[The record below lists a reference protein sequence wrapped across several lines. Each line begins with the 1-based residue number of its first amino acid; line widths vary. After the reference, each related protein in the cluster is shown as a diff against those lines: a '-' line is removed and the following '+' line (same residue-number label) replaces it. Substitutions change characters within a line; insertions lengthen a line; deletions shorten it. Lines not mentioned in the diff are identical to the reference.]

1 MAIIGKIR
9 EKSGLLVGIV
19 GLALLAF
26 VLGDYQS
33 MFGNSEGKYGIGL
46 VYGNKVNA
54 DTYYGLS
61 SRVQQ
66 QERTQAEQE
75 QKEFGENEMAA
86 ASNKA
91 WEFMVDS
98 ILLHKEYEALGISV
112 SDKEFNAYILATDGF
127 PVLQDLA
134 KFFTDSIT
142 GAVTEQ
148 STITGRQKLQETITQ
163 LKTSKEAGAKQQW
176 EGTKK
181 YYTDRRKREKYFA
194 LLEQGVY
201 VTKLE
206 AQQEYQ
212 AQKET
217 KNISFVQRLY
227 SEISDVDAGIK
238 VNDTELRAYFEA
250 HKKDAK
256 YQNLFSSREVK
267 LFEVAIKASK
277 KDTAKFSNDIMKLK
291 ADFLASTNDSLFVMK
306 ESENKVYFGDKRGT
320 AVPKGHEKANRFM
333 TYPPD
338 YDTIFKRAT
347 IGQLVGPYSMDEK
360 MYVSKVIGFTPSK
373 LKARHLLISTKDSK
387 DPNSAESKDP
397 KFIAAKK
404 KLADSL
410 LTVINK
416 DNFSALVTK
425 YSDDPGSKDKGGL
438 YENFLE
444 GEMVG
449 EFGGF
454 CANNPVGK
462 IAVVKTDFGF
472 HIIEILEKGSSKFP
486 VLTTI
491 VKSFKP
497 SEESITAKE
506 DEVNEL
512 RDQLEQKIKKIED
525 LYAKIVLFDTLVRK
539 ANYMVGTIEIKDD
552 EPTIPGL
559 RNERSTDKILEL
571 AYGEDVT
578 VGTMISYPIKEKDR
592 FIIAMVSAIKEKGE
606 PLYEQV
612 KGKMEKELIKEKK
625 AKRLMNQMAKTKDLA
640 VLAKQGNTSV
650 MEAQITFANP
660 SLGNAGS
667 EPEIVGS
674 LFSAIKDGQTTLPLK
689 GEMGVYMIKVIKT
702 TKAPATNTYKV
713 ERDQLLNT
721 AKSSIQRNVVS
732 ALKKKAEVIDNRK
745 LYNLRIRL

>member
-33 MFGNSEGKYGIGL
+33 MFGNSEGKFGIGL
-46 VYGNKVNA
+46 IYGEKVNA
-54 DTYYGLS
+54 DNYYSLS

-98 ILLHKEYEALGISV
+98 ILLKKEYEALGISV

-181 YYTDRRKREKYFA
+181 YYTDRRQREKYFA

-267 LFEVAIKASK
+267 LFEVAIQASK
-277 KDTAKFSNDIMKLK
+277 KDTAKFSNDIIKLK

-360 MYVSKVIGFTPSK
+360 MYISKVIGFTPSK

-410 LTVINK
+410 LMVINK

-444 GEMVG
+444 GEMVS

-525 LYAKIVLFDTLVRK
+525 LYSKIVLFDTLVRK
-539 ANYMVGTIEIKDD
+539 ANYMVSVIEIKDD
-552 EPTIPGL
+552 EPNIPGL

-571 AYGEDVT
+571 AYGENVS
-578 VGTMISYPIKEKDR
+578 VGTLISYPIKEKDR

-625 AKRLMNQMAKTKDLA
+625 AKRLMNQMAKIKDLA

-689 GEMGVYMIKVIKT
+689 GEMGVYTIKVIKT
-702 TKAPATNTYKV
+702 TKAPTTNTYKV

-721 AKSSIQRNVVS
+721 AKSSIQRNVLS

>member
-46 VYGNKVNA
+46 VYGDKVNV
-54 DTYYGLS
+54 DNYSSLS
-61 SRVQQ
+61 SRVQE
-66 QERTQAEQE
+66 QERSQAEQE
-75 QKEFGENEMAA
+75 QKEFGDAEMAS

-98 ILLHKEYEALGISV
+98 ILLQKEYEALGISV
-112 SDKEFNAYILATDGF
+112 SDKEFNAYLLATDGF

-134 KFFTDSIT
+134 KFFTDSISGT
-142 GAVTEQ
+142 VTEQ

-206 AQQEYQ
+206 AKQEYQ
-212 AQKET
+212 AQKEVKT
-217 KNISFVQRLY
+217 ISFVQRLY
-227 SEISDVDAGIK
+227 SEISDLDAGIK
-238 VNDTELRAYFEA
+238 VNDKELRAFFEA
-250 HKKDAK
+250 HRSEAK
-256 YQNLFSSREVK
+256 YQNLISSREVK
-267 LFEVAIKASK
+267 LFEVAIQPSK
-277 KDTAKFSNDIMKLK
+277 KDTANFSKEIMKLK

-338 YDTIFKRAT
+338 YDTIFKLAS
-347 IGQLVGPYSMDEK
+347 IGQLVGPYSMDDK
-360 MYVSKVIGFTPSK
+360 MFVSKVIGFTPSK
-373 LKARHLLISTKDSK
+373 LKARHLLIAT
-387 DPNSAESKDP
+387 NGSKDP
-397 KFIAAKK
+397 KIIAAKQK
-404 KLADSL
+404 TADSL
-410 LTVINK
+410 LKVINK
-416 DNFSALVTK
+416 DNFTALVAK

-444 GEMVG
+444 GEMVA

-472 HIIEILEKGSSKFP
+472 HIIEIMEKGNSKFP

-491 VKSFKP
+491 EKNFKP
-497 SEESITAKE
+497 SEESIT
-506 DEVNEL
+506 N
-512 RDQLEQKIKKIED
+512 
-525 LYAKIVLFDTLVRK
+525 
-539 ANYMVGTIEIKDD
+539 KDD
-552 EPTIPGL
+552 EINNLLYKLDQKISRIEDPSKKIAMFDTIVRRANYFVRPILIEDNDPKIFGL
-559 RNERSTDKILEL
+559 SSEKTIDKVLEL
-571 AYGEDVT
+571 AYGEDVA
-578 VGTMISYPIKEKDR
+578 VGTLISYPIKEKDK
-592 FIIAMVSAIKEKGE
+592 FIIAIVSAIKEKGE

-612 KGKMEKELIKEKK
+612 KEQMEKELIEEKK
-625 AKRLMNQMAKTKDLA
+625 AKRLMNQMANTKNLA
-640 VLAKQGNTSV
+640 LLAKKGNTTV
-650 MEAQITFANP
+650 VDAQITFGNP
-660 SLGNAGS
+660 ALGNSGY
-667 EPEIVGS
+667 EPEIVGA
-674 LFSAIKDGQTTLPLK
+674 LFSVIKDGQTTLPLK
-689 GEMGVYMIKVIKT
+689 GKMGVYTIKVIKT
-702 TKAPATNTYKV
+702 TKAPLTNTYKV
-713 ERDQLLNT
+713 ERDQLLNA
-721 AKSSIQRNVVS
+721 AKSALQNEIII